1 MNHLHLRAHEVH
13 ASPNNNKRFI
23 MRYRRDEQDM
33 FQHSR
38 FVLEVVSKRAKVD
51 RLLITDVDEGTNI
64 VLLSARIRSI
74 APTRGSFIKNYSFCH
89 VVWNVEASFTP
100 KFPNMWLDEF
110 PLT

>member
-13 ASPNNNKRFI
+13 ASPNNKRFI

-74 APTRGSFIKNYSFCH
+74 APTRGSFIKTIRFATLYGTSRPPSHRNFLTCGLT
-89 VVWNVEASFTP
+89 N
-100 KFPNMWLDEF
+100 FP
-110 PLT
+110 